1 MMLLM
6 MMLTTATAWADT
18 ETVSIEN
25 LHVCGD
31 IYASGK
37 YAAGI
42 IADEDQSILFL
53 SAGNTLYY
61 PSGLNGG
68 VTITPFRAYF
78 KIGEDETMARQLT
91 AFNLSFGDS
100 SESTGI
106 VEITNPAPS
115 PIPEQSSPTRS
126 LSPTGVG
133 RAAWYTLDGRRLDG
147 KPTKRGLY
155 VHGGRKVVVH

>member
-68 VTITPFRAYF
+68 VTINPFRAYF

-106 VEITNPAPS
+106 REINTDPAPS
-115 PIPEQSSPTRS
+115 P
-126 LSPTGVG
+126 SPTGVG
-133 RAAWYTLDGRRLDG
+133 SGAWFTLDGRKLDG
-147 KPTKRGLY
+147 KPTQKGVY
-155 VHGGRKVVVH
+155 IVNGRKVVVK